1 MVFAY
6 SYHTTRHHTTPPS
19 CAPHRM
25 YLTWNAINTRAHR
38 NSTLQPPRHTL
49 RRTHILPQR
58 PDRTM
63 AQGTTSCHTA
73 PHHIIPYCATR
84 YDTIV
89 YHTIPY
95 HTIPYNTIPYHT
107 PHHKPPP
114 LPLLSLPRALSAPG
128 PDPYRTLSRLP
139 FLLLLAGSGSPRI
152 PPKHCVS

>member
-73 PHHIIPYCATR
+73 PHHIIPYCTTR

-95 HTIPYNTIPYHT
+95 HTIPYNTIPYPT
-107 PHHKPPP
+107 SQTTSSSSSLPSTSPLRPRPRPPP
-114 LPLLSLPRALSAPG
+114 HPFPAAFPSPPG
-128 PDPYRTLSRLP
+128 RVGFATH
-139 FLLLLAGSGSPRI
+139 
-152 PPKHCVS
+152 PP